1 MKTYSPLLVLVGLA
15 LLFALR
21 PSACQAQIPPA
32 LNDYLSALQTLQA
45 DFVQTVFAEDEQI
58 IQESAGR
65 MFMRRPGRFRWQYD
79 TPYEQLI
86 VADGERFWLYDK
98 DLEQITVRRVDQ
110 ALSNTPLAVLSGA
123 AAIEEL
129 FQVSNSYTVN
139 DQQWYELTPMQES
152 PEFNLLR
159 LAFNNQQ
166 DPQMRQLSVVEL
178 VDNFQRRT
186 RLSLTNVQL
195 NTDLDPFLFRF
206 IPPTG
211 VDVVGDIE

>member
-1 MKTYSPLLVLVGLA
+1 MKTYSPLLVGLT
-15 LLFALR
+15 LLFALSA
-21 PSACQAQIPPA
+21 SACQAQIPPA
-32 LNDYLSALQTLQA
+32 LNDYLSALQTLQPTLYKLSSLKMSRSFKNLLVA
-45 DFVQTVFAEDEQI
+45 CLCAAQ
-58 IQESAGR
+58 
-65 MFMRRPGRFRWQYD
+65 GRFRWQYD

-166 DPQMRQLSVVEL
+166 DPQRRQLSVVEL

-195 NTDLDPFLFRF
+195 NTNLDPSLFYF
-206 IPPTG
+206 VPPAG